1 VLWLGGLL
9 TMVAC
14 IILGMGLPTTAAY
27 IITAVLGVPALTD
40 MGVSPLQAHM
50 FIFYFA
56 IISFITPPVAIS
68 AYAAS
73 GIAGT
78 NAMKTGFASFKLG
91 LAGFIVPFLF
101 LYSPSIVLEG
111 SVGAIILNSLTAL
124 LGVAALAGGL
134 MGWFG
139 IRLSLWLRLVFMAAA
154 VALIVPNLLASA
166 LGVVPLVAA
175 AAAGI
180 ARRERTPA
188 AGG

>member
-1 VLWLGGLL
+1 MVSLTGLGVRFTQMVIHLSGGVLWLGGLL

-27 IITAVLGVPALTD
+27 IITAILGVPALTD

-78 NAMKTGFASFKLG
+78 NAMNTGVPVIQ
-91 LAGFIVPFLF
+91 AGPCRLHRALFVP
-101 LYSPSIVLEG
+101 V
-111 SVGAIILNSLTAL
+111 TA
-124 LGVAALAGGL
+124 
-134 MGWFG
+134 
-139 IRLSLWLRLVFMAAA
+139 
-154 VALIVPNLLASA
+154 P
-166 LGVVPLVAA
+166 P
-175 AAAGI
+175 
-180 ARRERTPA
+180 
-188 AGG
+188 